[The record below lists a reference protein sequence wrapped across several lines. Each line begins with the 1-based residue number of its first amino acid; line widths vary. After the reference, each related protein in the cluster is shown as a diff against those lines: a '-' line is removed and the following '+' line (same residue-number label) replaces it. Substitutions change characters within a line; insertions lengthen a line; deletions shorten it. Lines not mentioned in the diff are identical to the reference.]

1 MQTETVNLSSLFS
14 FFEKQ
19 MVALNASKKFKFLLY
34 GGSVGSGKS
43 YFLRWACIYH
53 LLSMAQKYQQTG
65 IRAGLFCEDYPSL
78 NDRHLSKIKS
88 EFPDWLGTYNEQRHE
103 FTLHPDFGAGV
114 LCFRNLDD
122 PSKYLSVEFAIE
134 AVDEVNRNPLPTFT
148 LLRTRLR
155 WPKIAEVKFIAACN
169 PLGEAWVKNFW
180 VKRLFPDNEKED
192 QEFFFVKALPTDNPH
207 LDPSYFKSLES
218 LPEAER
224 RAYLEGDWDAF
235 EGATDTDGYVRLITD
250 NEIERAVVPVRDHAG
265 YCVIG
270 VDPAA
275 GGDKSAIV
283 LRSPQGMQVLFN
295 QRLKDTMDLAG
306 ITFEMQKKYSA
317 SLIVVDNVGVGRGV
331 YDRLKELGLEVR
343 GYNVG
348 IPAEKS
354 EAYKNL
360 KAELFW
366 KMRLAI
372 LGGLKLMRSEGWNEL
387 QIMKYKPWKGL
398 IELQPKEQLLRK
410 GLPSP
415 GVADAA
421 ALTFAVSDS
430 SIKNAK
436 LRKTRYGYF
445 YDAMDSMMAMP
456 GEGTG
461 GGLSGLPNNLTRDIW
476 NG

>member
-1 MQTETVNLSSLFS
+1 MAVEEVKLSSLFS

-19 MVALNASKKFKFLLY
+19 MQALNATKKFKFVLF

-43 YFLRWACIYH
+43 YFLRWTCIYW
-53 LLSMAQKYQQTG
+53 LVTFAQRYQQTG

-103 FTLHPDFGAGV
+103 FTLAPEFGSGV

-155 WPKIAEVKFIAACN
+155 WPKISEVKFIAACN

-218 LPEAER
+218 LPDAER
-224 RAYLEGDWDAF
+224 KAYLEGDWDAF
-235 EGATDTDGYVRLITD
+235 EGATDLDGYVRLLNDT
-250 NEIERAVVPVRDHAG
+250 ELERASIPVREHAG
-265 YCVIG
+265 YAILG

-283 LRSPQGMQVLFN
+283 LRSPHGMQVLYN

-306 ITFEMQKKYSA
+306 LTFELYRKYGA
-317 SLIVVDNVGVGRGV
+317 SMAVIDNVGVGRGV

-343 GYNVG
+343 GINVG
-348 IPAEKS
+348 IPS
-354 EAYKNL
+354 DDVAYKNK

-366 KMRLAI
+366 KLRLAI
-372 LGGLKLMRSEGWNEL
+372 LGGLKLMKHEGWNEL
-387 QIMKYKPWKGL
+387 QIMKYKPWKGI
-398 IELQPKEQLLRK
+398 IEIQPKEQLLRK

-421 ALTFAVSDS
+421 MLTFAVSDS
-430 SIKNAK
+430 SVKNARQ
-436 LRKTRYGYF
+436 RKSRYGYF
-445 YDAMDSMMAMP
+445 YDAMDSLMALP
-456 GEGTG
+456 GEPGLASNYNKDLWNDGTM
-461 GGLSGLPNNLTRDIW
+461 
-476 NG
+476 

>member
-1 MQTETVNLSSLFS
+1 MQHEIVDISSLFK

-19 MVALNASKKFKFLLY
+19 LTALNAMKKFKFVLY

-43 YFLRWACIYH
+43 YFLRWACVYWLIK
-53 LLSMAQKYQQTG
+53 MAQEHNQQG

-103 FTLHPDFGAGV
+103 FTLAPEHGGGV

-155 WPKIAEVKFIAACN
+155 WPKIAEVKFVAACN

-180 VKRLFPDNEKED
+180 IKRLFPDNEKEAQD
-192 QEFFFVKALPTDNPH
+192 FYFVKALPTDNPN

-218 LPEAER
+218 LPDAER

-235 EGATDTDGYVRLITD
+235 EGATDLDGYVRLLNDT
-250 NEIERAVVPVRDHAG
+250 EIERAIIPVSDHAG
-265 YCVIG
+265 YCVLGI
-270 VDPAA
+270 DPAA

-283 LRSPQGMQVLFN
+283 LRSPHGMQVLFN

-306 ITFEMQKKYSA
+306 IAFELYRRYSV
-317 SLIVVDNVGVGRGV
+317 SLAIIDNVGVGRGV
-331 YDRLKELGLEVR
+331 YDRLRELGLEVR
-343 GYNVG
+343 GFNVG
-348 IPAEKS
+348 VPS
-354 EAYKNL
+354 EDKAYKNL

-366 KMRLAI
+366 KLRLNI
-372 LGGLKLMRSEGWNEL
+372 LGGGKLMRSEGWNEL

-421 ALTFAVSDS
+421 MLTFAMSDT
-430 SIKNAK
+430 SIKNAR
-436 LRKTRYGYF
+436 LRKSRGTQF
-445 YDAMDSMMAMP
+445 YDAMDSLMAMP
-456 GEGTG
+456 GEP
-461 GGLSGLPNNLTRDIW
+461 GLATNFSRDVW
-476 NG
+476 KDGMM